1 MPESEIIKELE
12 MLIQKNRK
20 WDHSQLLS
28 QCSDFG
34 LGISELHHQVLLCP
48 RLLLL
53 LLLDMSREAARLWTI
68 VYADQALLLLHE
80 LCYSLQGD
88 VLFLSTRIY
97 LMQRKV
103 KYRTSK

>member
-1 MPESEIIKELE
+1 MFSVL
-12 MLIQKNRK
+12 N

-28 QCSDFG
+28 QSSDFG

-48 RLLLL
+48 RLLL

-80 LCYSLQGD
+80 LRYSLQGD

-97 LMQRKV
+97 VFDAKKSEGYL
-103 KYRTSK
+103 

>member
-1 MPESEIIKELE
+1 
-12 MLIQKNRK
+12 MLTLFNVFSLLN

-28 QCSDFG
+28 QSSDFG

-53 LLLDMSREAARLWTI
+53 LDMSREAARLWTI
-68 VYADQALLLLHE
+68 VHADQALLLLHE
-80 LCYSLQGD
+80 LRYSLQGD
-88 VLFLSTRIY
+88 VLFLSTRIH

-103 KYRTSK
+103 KYL